1 MPDIN
6 DRVGRLEVDMA
17 SAQVEIR
24 IQNKELFTRVKRLE
38 AVLIAAQSA
47 TILMLLTILTKMG

>member
-1 MPDIN
+1 MAALVE
-6 DRVGRLEVDMA
+6 RVGKLEVDMA
-17 SAQVEIR
+17 AAQTEIR

>member
-1 MPDIN
+1 MPDL
-6 DRVGRLEVDMA
+6 DERVGRLEVDMA

-24 IQNKELFTRVKRLE
+24 IQNKELFTRVNRLE

>member
-1 MPDIN
+1 
-6 DRVGRLEVDMA
+6 MA